1 MRSIALALLV
11 AFASVST
18 AWADGAEVGGRAP
31 EFDSKARTDKNK
43 KFQLKS
49 LRGKWVVVTI
59 GASWC
64 KPCRK
69 ELPAWDALAKRYK
82 GKVTFVAVNINN
94 KKKDGEA
101 FMKKMKVKNMKI
113 VYSPQ
118 SSTSTGDAYVGG
130 DDPKFPTTFVIDP
143 EGIVRHVH
151 KSYHSGDSEKL
162 AKKIDDLLAK

>member
-1 MRSIALALLV
+1 MRSLALALLL
-11 AFASVST
+11 AFASVSP
-18 AWADGAEVGGRAP
+18 AWADGAEVGSRAP
-31 EFDSKARTDKNK
+31 EFDAKARTAKNK
-43 KFQLKS
+43 KFTIKS

-69 ELPAWDALAKRYK
+69 ELPAWDALAKSYA

-94 KKKDGEA
+94 KRKDGED
-101 FMKKMKVKNMKI
+101 FMKKLKVKNMKI

-118 SSTSTGDAYVGG
+118 SSTSTGDNYVGG

-162 AKKIDDLLAK
+162 SKKIDELLAK